1 MIAASVMSLLLI
13 PSNVQAFEPISML
26 GAVISP
32 IVCKVIGCKNTTNK
46 YIFIEHPAENRK
58 RLSEMRDNFKWG
70 DYYEEGECTDAKTA
84 LDKSLTAC
92 YTNKNWRIVK

>member
-1 MIAASVMSLLLI
+1 
-13 PSNVQAFEPISML
+13 VQAFEPISML

-84 LDKSLTAC
+84 LDKSLTVC
-92 YTNKNWRIVK
+92 YTNKEWRIVK